1 MIEIKSF
8 FGDWKEVTKEQAED
22 FYRTYQNGST
32 AIETDD
38 KHKYFNQHHIRGGHV
53 LVSGK
58 VETTEEQTERL
69 FDGYKKRLMT
79 EGRSEEHL
87 NDPSRFNCIE
97 YLCYF
102 PKINPYEMAASLIK
116 SGYIV
121 LYDDTSISR
130 TENRKKEKCVN
141 RLINKVERC
150 KL

>member
-1 MIEIKSF
+1 
-8 FGDWKEVTKEQAED
+8 
-22 FYRTYQNGST
+22 
-32 AIETDD
+32 
-38 KHKYFNQHHIRGGHV
+38 
-53 LVSGK
+53 
-58 VETTEEQTERL
+58 
-69 FDGYKKRLMT
+69 MT

-102 PKINPYEMAASLIK
+102 PKINPYEMAASLIQ

-130 TENRKKEKCVN
+130 SENRKKEKCVN